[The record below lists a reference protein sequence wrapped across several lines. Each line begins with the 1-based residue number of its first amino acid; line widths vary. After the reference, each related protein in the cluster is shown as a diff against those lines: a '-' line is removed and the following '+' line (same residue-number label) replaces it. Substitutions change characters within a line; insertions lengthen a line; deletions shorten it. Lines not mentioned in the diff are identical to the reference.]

1 MNYQNPNKICGN
13 AFNCYGET
21 ALPKSVRTYLD
32 GGSSEFHEID
42 IEKKLYHIGYL
53 LKRGH
58 DLYADF
64 RDDIDSHLQN
74 PQYGGYEDEAKRSL
88 EMYISY
94 LRNGKKTYSVHGDY
108 TFKQLYDMFARKLE
122 KCYHET
128 KDWQTGEDVY
138 EFERHITEDD
148 LRDCNGWAEV
158 AERLVGYDLYFENE
172 EFIFPGDEELVGR
185 HNERQKNAD
194 ERFVLQVPPEPWN
207 GDILNPKIV
216 VLSLNPGYVERLNK
230 DLANMFKAQVAEE
243 IMEDKRQMLRME
255 QKSVVPHIST
265 SILGECYWEKALV
278 PLGKAAYGA
287 GNYRQ
292 VYRDV
297 ALLQFLAYTSAVKS
311 LPAEILPSQ
320 QFTRMLIRYLAEE
333 KKSVKF
339 LLMRAEKEWRR
350 LIDKDVWAKLES
362 EGRII
367 ISDHYRNQS
376 ITENNV
382 GAAKFKAL
390 VDALKK

>member
-13 AFNCYGET
+13 AFICYGEM
-21 ALPKSVRTYLD
+21 ALPKSTRAYLD
-32 GGSSEFHEID
+32 GYASEYHEMD
-42 IEKKLYHIGYL
+42 IEKKLYHMGYL
-53 LKRGH
+53 LKRGY

-64 RDDIDSHLQN
+64 REDIDRHLQD
-74 PQYGGYEDEAKRSL
+74 PHYGGYEDGAKWAL
-88 EMYISY
+88 ETYISY
-94 LRNGKKTYSVHGDY
+94 LRNSNDKNTVHGDY
-108 TFKQLYDMFARKLE
+108 TFKQLYDMLARKLE
-122 KCYHET
+122 KCYIET

-148 LRDCNGWAEV
+148 LRDCNGWAKV
-158 AERLVGYDLYFENE
+158 AERLVGYELYFENE
-172 EFIFPGDEELVGR
+172 EFIYPGDEELMR
-185 HNERQKNAD
+185 KHNARKKNAD
-194 ERFVLQVPPEPWN
+194 EKIVLQVPPEPWN
-207 GDILNPKIV
+207 GDILDPKIV

-243 IMEDKRQMLRME
+243 IMEDKRQMLRLE
-255 QKSVVPHIST
+255 QKSLVPHKST

-278 PLGKAAYGA
+278 PLGVAAYGA
-287 GNYRQ
+287 ENYQQ

-311 LPAEILPSQ
+311 LPTEILPSQ
-320 QFTRMLIRYLAEE
+320 QFARMLIRYLAEE
-333 KKSVKF
+333 KKGVKF

-350 LIDKDVWAKLES
+350 LIDKDIWTMLES
-362 EGRII
+362 EGRLI

-382 GAAKFKAL
+382 GADKFKVL
-390 VDALKK
+390 VDALKE